1 MADIGI
7 KINSD
12 FKQAEKDFQ
21 SLAQMSDATRAKIE
35 KFQQSFTTEQ
45 IDKFIDK
52 NRLNAISI
60 KATQGPLAA
69 SRAEMLG
76 LQREIQRLIRSGL
89 SPESDAI
96 RKLST
101 DYDRLQK
108 EIGQTTQKTSIFGGV
123 ITGIL
128 GADIVRMGL
137 SYLVRGFKAVVTA
150 ASNTENSISQFT
162 TMLGGSEA
170 AARTLVN
177 QLQILGAQT
186 PFEFKDLADAT
197 QMLLGFGAATQGN
210 IIPTLRMLGDLAQG
224 NAERLQGIS
233 RVYGQ
238 IMSGGKMTA
247 QDFNQ
252 LINQQVPI
260 AQGLAK
266 VWNVDVGQALQ
277 RIRSG
282 AGVTATDVQKAM
294 QIMTGAG
301 GMFEGGMI
309 RASQTFSGV
318 MSTLQDSLTMSAAAI
333 GEKLLPQLKNA
344 ALFVTRVVNSFLE
357 WALQGNNLADTLQ
370 YIAIVVGSIASAI
383 VIYKVAIIAA
393 AAAQR
398 AWLIIQ
404 AATVVAQVAYAAV
417 TGAATASTLTFT
429 GAVKALGVAMALNPV
444 GLIVTAIAALIIGL
458 ILCVKHWDTVK
469 YYAVDFAQ
477 TAAIWMIKL
486 GLVIYGSV
494 IRMVGQL
501 AGQLARLPGP
511 FGRMFAGVQSGAQIA
526 VGAMERTRDS
536 IIASQN
542 ASRAAHAE
550 MLRRNAAEQSAANRT
565 ATVREEALTRVNAAE
580 SRRARTFTQ
589 LLEAMELSQNGHNVR
604 MINQAQK
611 FFTDRAEQEVANGAS
626 RLEFL
631 RAQYAA
637 IDQLHFRSNAE
648 REAAATGLAN
658 AIVAEEKRIMAA
670 RVAFGQQMISNTGEM
685 LRDLQTTFKNA
696 GKESRALAVGMKAIA
711 MAEAGINSYLAFTKA
726 LWSSP
731 LPAPWNMVAAG
742 IVLAAGLAKQAAIAS
757 TPIPSGQTGIQD
769 YRVPDVRSNRNDGAA
784 VMASAGEQVT
794 VTPRGESS
802 GGTTEINI
810 KLDEEV
816 LFRAVTK
823 GIRTGRID
831 ISDRNLGAGVF
842 A

>member
-21 SLAQMSDATRAKIE
+21 NFSATAEGTRKNIE
-35 KFQQSFTTEQ
+35 RFIKEFKADQ

-52 NRLNAISI
+52 QKLAGMAVT
-60 KATQGPLAA
+60 ATQGPLAA
-69 SRAEMLG
+69 SRAQMVAY
-76 LQREIQRLIRSGL
+76 QREIERLIKGGF
-89 SPESDAI
+89 SPASVEVKRLAGEFN
-96 RKLST
+96 
-101 DYDRLQK
+101 RLQK
-108 EIGQTTQKTSIFGGV
+108 EVNQSTRQSSIFGGV

-137 SYLVRGFKAVVTA
+137 SYLVRGFKAVVEA
-150 ASNTENSISQFT
+150 ASNTENSITQFT

-170 AARTLVN
+170 AARTLVT

-197 QMLLGFGAATQGN
+197 KVLLGFGAATQNN
-210 IIPTLRMLGDLAQG
+210 IVPTLRMLGDLAQG
-224 NAERLQGIS
+224 DAERLQGIS
-233 RVYGQ
+233 RIYGK
-238 IMSGGKMTA
+238 IMASGRMQGD
-247 QDFNQ
+247 QFNQ
-252 LINQQVPI
+252 FIDNQVPI

-266 VWNVDVGQALQ
+266 VWGVDVAQAMA

-282 AGVTATDVQKAM
+282 AGVTAMDVQKAM
-294 QIMTGAG
+294 QQMTGAG

-318 MSTLQDSLTMSAAAI
+318 MSTLKDSLTMSAAAI
-333 GEKLLPQLKNA
+333 GEKLLPMLKNA

-357 WALQGNNLADTLQ
+357 WAMQGNNLADTLQ

-429 GAVKALGVAMALNPV
+429 GAVKALGVAMTLNPI

-469 YYAVDFAQ
+469 YYAIDFAQ
-477 TAAIWMIKL
+477 SAAIWMIKL

-494 IRMVGQL
+494 IRMIGEL

-580 SRRARTFTQ
+580 SRRAQTFTQ

-604 MINQAQK
+604 MINQAEK
-611 FFTDRAEQEVANGAS
+611 FFTDRAEQEVAQGAS

-696 GKESRALAVGMKAIA
+696 GKESRTLAYAMKGVA
-711 MAEAGINSYLAFTKA
+711 MAEAAINSYLAFTKA
-726 LWSSP
+726 LAAFP
-731 LPAPWNMVAAG
+731 PPFNYIAAG
-742 IVLAAGLAKQAAIAS
+742 ITLAAGLAKQAAIAS
-757 TPIPSGQTGIQD
+757 TPIPSAQTGIQD
-769 YRVPDVRSNRNDGAA
+769 YRVPDVRANRNDRAA

-794 VTPRGESS
+794 VTPRGEGS

-810 KLDEEV
+810 RLDEEV

-831 ISDRNLGAGVF
+831 ISNRNLGAGVF

>member
-21 SLAQMSDATRAKIE
+21 SLSQVSESTRVKIE
-35 KFQQSFTTEQ
+35 KFQKSFTTEQ

-52 NRLNAISI
+52 NKLNAIAI
-60 KATQGPLAA
+60 QATQGPLAA
-69 SRAEMLG
+69 SRAEMMG

-96 RKLST
+96 KKLSG

-108 EIGQTTQKTSIFGGV
+108 EIGTTTQKTSIFGGV

-137 SYLVRGFKAVVTA
+137 SYLVRGFKAVVEA
-150 ASNTENSISQFT
+150 ASNTENSITQFT
-162 TMLGGSEA
+162 TMLGGSET
-170 AARTLVN
+170 AARAMVT

-186 PFEFKDLADAT
+186 PFEFKDLAEAT
-197 QMLLGFGAATQGN
+197 KMLLGFGAATQNN
-210 IIPTLRMLGDLAQG
+210 IVPTLRMLGDLAQG
-224 NAERLQGIS
+224 DAERLQGIS
-233 RVYGQ
+233 RIYGKV
-238 IMSGGKMTA
+238 MASGRMQGD
-247 QDFNQ
+247 QFNQ
-252 LINQQVPI
+252 FIDNQVPI

-266 VWNVDVGQALQ
+266 VWGVDVAQAMQ

-282 AGVTATDVQKAM
+282 AGVTAMDVQRAM
-294 QIMTGAG
+294 QQMTGAG

-333 GEKLLPQLKNA
+333 GEKLLPMLKNA
-344 ALFVTRVVNSFLE
+344 AIFVTGMINKFLD

-370 YIAIVVGSIASAI
+370 YVGIAVGSIIAAI
-383 VIYKVAIIAA
+383 VIYKGAIIAA
-393 AAAQR
+393 AVAQR
-398 AWLIIQ
+398 TWLIVQ
-404 AATVVAQVAYAAV
+404 AASVVAQVAWAAV
-417 TGAATASTLTFT
+417 TGAATATTLTFT
-429 GAVKALGVAMALNPV
+429 GAVKALGVAMMLNPV
-444 GLIVTAIAALIIGL
+444 GLIITAIAALIIGL

-469 YYAVDFAQ
+469 YYAADFAQ

-511 FGRMFAGVQSGAQIA
+511 IGRMFSGIQSGAQIA

-542 ASRAAHAE
+542 ASRAAHAAT
-550 MLRRNAAEQSAANRT
+550 LRRNSAEQAAANRT
-565 ATVREEALTRVNAAE
+565 AAVQEGALTRVNSAE
-580 SRRARTFTQ
+580 SRRAQTFTQ
-589 LLEAMELSQNGHNVR
+589 LLEAMELSQNGHNTR
-604 MINQAQK
+604 MINQAAK
-611 FFTDRAEQEVANGAS
+611 FFTDRAEQEVADGAS

-637 IDQLHFRSNAE
+637 LDQLHFRSNAE

-658 AIVAEEKRIMAA
+658 AIVAEEKRIMASK
-670 RVAFGQQMISNTGEM
+670 VAFGQQMISTTGEM
-685 LRDLQTTFKNA
+685 LRDLQTVMKNA
-696 GKESRALAVGMKAIA
+696 GKESRALAYGMKGVA
-711 MAEAGINSYLAFTKA
+711 MAEAAINSYLAFTKA
-726 LWSSP
+726 LAAFP
-731 LPAPWNMVAAG
+731 PPFNYIAAG
-742 IVLAAGLAKQAAIAS
+742 ITLAAGLAKQAAIAS
-757 TPIPSGQTGIQD
+757 TPIPSAQTGIQD
-769 YRVPDVRSNRNDGAA
+769 YRVPDVRSTRNDRAA

-794 VTPRGESS
+794 VTPRGEDS
-802 GGTTEINI
+802 GGRTEINI
-810 KLDEEV
+810 KIEEDAI
-816 LFRAVTK
+816 FRVVTK
-823 GIRTGRID
+823 GIKTGRID
-831 ISDRNLGAGVF
+831 ISNRNLGSGVF
-842 A
+842 PS